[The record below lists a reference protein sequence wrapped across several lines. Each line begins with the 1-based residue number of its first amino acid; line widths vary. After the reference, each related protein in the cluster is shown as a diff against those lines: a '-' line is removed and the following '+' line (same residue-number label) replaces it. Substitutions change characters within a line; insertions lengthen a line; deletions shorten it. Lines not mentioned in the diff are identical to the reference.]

1 VELDEPVRFQLVTLS
16 GLSPDTACSFSG
28 KIAEAVGWLERWADK
43 LLALGVSCLR
53 QALARRIV
61 LRLDIQLLEEGQS
74 LTVYRGVVTDH
85 PLGEGT
91 DILVLALGNMRNL
104 WVCGLGRPRNFGA
117 RKPQR

>member
-1 VELDEPVRFQLVTLS
+1 VTLS

-28 KIAEAVGWLERWADK
+28 KIAEAVEWLERWADK
-43 LLALGVSCLR
+43 LLALGISCLR

-61 LRLDIQLLEEGQS
+61 LRLDIQLLEEGES

-117 RKPQR
+117 HKPKR